1 MAELPPDLVRRLTLA
16 IANVAELIDGSC
28 LVVFG
33 PDARGVSY
41 DGRTSKD
48 GQSHVFAILAGTR
61 AILTTIFQ
69 RALPAW
75 ISEVKRLRDRPM
87 NLIDGE
93 WTLVVPDPTVSAA
106 DQKPAA
112 LAALIDYIALVVEAH
127 VELHP
132 EDEALVPV
140 LTDAM
145 IDDLFKA

>member
-1 MAELPPDLVRRLTLA
+1 VAELPPDLVRRLTLA

-75 ISEVKRLRDRPM
+75 IADVKRLRDRPM
-87 NLIDGE
+87 NLVDG
-93 WTLVVPDPTVSAA
+93 LVVPDPSVAA
-106 DQKPAA
+106 GDQKPAA
-112 LAALIDYIALVVEAH
+112 LAGLIDYIALVVEAH
-127 VELHP
+127 VEMHP